1 MIPGRGRFAFH
12 IPPESVF
19 TSLRNPYSQF
29 PGTLIH
35 MPRNT
40 HSARC
45 QTCRTTSRFTNEI
58 RRAAFDE
65 EPLWPWIAVQ
75 QAGFRHAGSYQTLSA
90 LRSSEC
96 RLPNAPPVVPS
107 VAGRFLQTQST
118 ASTRQPAEQSHLSGL
133 VSIEPK

>member
-40 HSARC
+40 HVRGLEGASIDACLVKPVRHS
-45 QTCRTTSRFTNEI
+45 QLLNTLATAWSNKLQGAATGPTESEY
-58 RRAAFDE
+58 RAS
-65 EPLWPWIAVQ
+65 L
-75 QAGFRHAGSYQTLSA
+75 TA
-90 LRSSEC
+90 LKSSVRG
-96 RLPNAPPVVPS
+96 RLA
-107 VAGRFLQTQST
+107 
-118 ASTRQPAEQSHLSGL
+118 
-133 VSIEPK
+133 

>member
-40 HSARC
+40 QPALDYLQLLISAGENSLNR
-45 QTCRTTSRFTNEI
+45 
-58 RRAAFDE
+58 
-65 EPLWPWIAVQ
+65 
-75 QAGFRHAGSYQTLSA
+75 
-90 LRSSEC
+90 SEC
-96 RLPNAPPVVPS
+96 LTIEADSQS
-107 VAGRFLQTQST
+107 VNVHA
-118 ASTRQPAEQSHLSGL
+118 
-133 VSIEPK
+133 

>member
-40 HSARC
+40 
-45 QTCRTTSRFTNEI
+45 QTVLNN
-58 RRAAFDE
+58 
-65 EPLWPWIAVQ
+65 
-75 QAGFRHAGSYQTLSA
+75 
-90 LRSSEC
+90 SE
-96 RLPNAPPVVPS
+96 
-107 VAGRFLQTQST
+107 ST
-118 ASTRQPAEQSHLSGL
+118 AFIAERACDILTPIIMMYPCFACRSRSVCLWM
-133 VSIEPK
+133 

>member
-40 HSARC
+40 N
-45 QTCRTTSRFTNEI
+45 Q
-58 RRAAFDE
+58 RRARPDALAFQRFVPVFDF
-65 EPLWPWIAVQ
+65 PVRLWVIRLGSHV
-75 QAGFRHAGSYQTLSA
+75 RHARDADEFLEVLGDE
-90 LRSSEC
+90 LR
-96 RLPNAPPVVPS
+96 PVVGDPP
-107 VAGRFLQTQST
+107 AAPRD
-118 ASTRQPAEQSHLSGL
+118 ASPW
-133 VSIEPK
+133 